1 MRNQTSP
8 RRKVMER
15 KASDNKYLHKDFHLS
30 MNILLSYIYENFG
43 KEKLI
48 GYLGQYAEAYHQPLK
63 RELQTGDLGAL
74 YRYFTG
80 IYEKEEWPVK
90 INYGENVLEISQDA
104 CPGITHIRAKGQKPC
119 PHYEETYHTVYS
131 TLCTNTP
138 FEYALEYFDA
148 ETGACKQRFTRK

>member
-48 GYLGQYAEAYHQPLK
+48 EYLGQYAEAYHQPLN

-104 CPGITHIRAKGQKPC
+104 CPGITHIRANGQKPC
-119 PHYEETYHTVYS
+119 PYYEETYRSVYR
-131 TLCTNTP
+131 TLCMNTP
-138 FEYALEYFDA
+138 FEYKLEYFDA
-148 ETGACKQRFTRK
+148 ETGACKQRFARK

>member
-1 MRNQTSP
+1 MDQTSP

-30 MNILLSYIYENFG
+30 MNMLLSYIYENFG
-43 KEKLI
+43 KEALI
-48 GYLGQYAEAYHQPLK
+48 RYLTQYARAYHQPLNRK
-63 RELQTGDLGAL
+63 LQTGNLDAL

-90 INYGENVLEISQDA
+90 ISYGGNDLEIGQDA

-119 PHYEETYHTVYS
+119 PHYVETYETVYR
-131 TLCTNTP
+131 TLCMNTP
-138 FEYALEYFDA
+138 FEYELEYFDE
-148 ETGACKQRFTRK
+148 ETGACKQRFIRK